1 MVGGMVELLHGLEL
15 VRERVREGNEG
26 EREGRGWPGRCRAR
40 ADVWGLWGTW
50 RPCAVRLT
58 HTELTKPGYSAK
70 TSGYSEQTELSNIW
84 FRIENFFLFF
94 NLQN

>member
-1 MVGGMVELLHGLEL
+1 MELLHGLEL
-15 VRERVREGNEG
+15 VRDRVREGNEG
-26 EREGRGWPGRCRAR
+26 EREGRGSPGRCRAR
-40 ADVWGLWGTW
+40 ADVWGTW

-58 HTELTKPGYSAK
+58 RTELTKPGYSGK
-70 TSGYSEQTELSNIW
+70 TSGYSGQTESSNIW